1 MCAAIRQ
8 FGRTLLAILREL
20 ADENAYRRHLAA
32 HGRTNSPEE
41 YRRFQSEHFKAKY
54 QRAKCC

>member
-1 MCAAIRQ
+1 MQRLQ
-8 FGRTLLAILREL
+8 KLGRTLLAILREL

-32 HGRTNSPEE
+32 NGRANSPAE
-41 YRRFQSEHFKAKY
+41 YRKFQTEHFKAKY

>member
-1 MCAAIRQ
+1 MEILRQ
-8 FGRTLLAILREL
+8 FARVFLAILREL
-20 ADENAYRRHLAA
+20 ADENAYNRHLKA
-32 HGRTNSPEE
+32 HACRNSPEE

>member
-1 MCAAIRQ
+1 MNAFRQ
-8 FGRTLLAILREL
+8 FGRTILAILREL
-20 ADENAYRRHLAA
+20 ADENAYKRHLAA

-41 YRRFQSEHFKAKY
+41 YRRFQSAHFRAKY

>member
-1 MCAAIRQ
+1 MDAFRQ
-8 FGRTLLAILREL
+8 FGRTILAILREL
-20 ADENAYRRHLAA
+20 ADENAYKRHLQT

>member
-1 MCAAIRQ
+1 MKILRHFARVV
-8 FGRTLLAILREL
+8 LAILREL
-20 ADENAYRRHLAA
+20 ADENAYNRHLKSHACP
-32 HGRTNSPEE
+32 NSPEV

>member
-1 MCAAIRQ
+1 MNALRLL
-8 FGRTLLAILREL
+8 GRTLMGILREL

-32 HGRTNSPEE
+32 HGCCDTPGE
-41 YRRFQSEHFKAKY
+41 YRRFQTEHFKAKY

>member
-1 MCAAIRQ
+1 MR
-8 FGRTLLAILREL
+8 FWRTILAILREL

-32 HGRTNSPEE
+32 HGGVNSPEE
-41 YRRFQSEHFKAKY
+41 YRRFQTEHFKAKY